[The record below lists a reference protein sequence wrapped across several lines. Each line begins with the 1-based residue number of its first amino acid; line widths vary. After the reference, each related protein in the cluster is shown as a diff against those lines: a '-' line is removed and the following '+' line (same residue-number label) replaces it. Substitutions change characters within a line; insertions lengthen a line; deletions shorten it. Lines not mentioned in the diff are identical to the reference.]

1 MSRDVD
7 PRAAAALIAEGAL
20 AVDVREAA
28 ELREDGR
35 LEGAEHVP
43 LGELATR
50 AGELPADR
58 PLVLICR
65 SGTRSAMAADALRA
79 SGYEAY
85 SVDGGILAWKREG
98 LPVARG
104 NP

>member
-43 LGELATR
+43 LGELAAR
-50 AGELPADR
+50 AGKLPADR

-85 SVDGGILAWKREG
+85 SVDGGILAWEREG
-98 LPVARG
+98 LPLARG
-104 NP
+104 KP

>member
-1 MSRDVD
+1 MSRDVE
-7 PRAAAALIAEGAL
+7 PRAAAALVAEGAL

-28 ELREDGR
+28 ELQEDGY
-35 LEGAEHVP
+35 LEGSRHVP
-43 LGELATR
+43 LGELSAR

-58 PLVLICR
+58 PLVLICQ
-65 SGTRSAMAADALRA
+65 SGTRSAMAAAALRA

-85 SVDGGILAWKREG
+85 SVAGGMLAWRRDG
-98 LPVARG
+98 LPVARL